1 MSAGW
6 VGSGRGMAET
16 SVIARHE
23 WKGLSKMSYNLEDH
37 TQKQKLEA
45 AEVARRPP
53 AIQRSARVV
62 LMPGSYMSD
71 ALLDD

>member
-1 MSAGW
+1 M
-6 VGSGRGMAET
+6 SGRV
-16 SVIARHE
+16 SQ
-23 WKGLSKMSYNLEDH
+23 KMSYNLEDH